1 MLSLITIFVFC
12 LGAIVG
18 SFLGVALDR
27 YNTNRTMGGRS
38 KCFTCNRNLGALEM
52 VPIFSQIFLKGKCK
66 GCKTKISNEY
76 IIMEMLSG
84 VVFVMVFYKFLPYF
98 GLVNP
103 FYFFGG
109 IAIALIVFSSLLV
122 ISFYDYRHKLIPTGY
137 LYLFLITSFF
147 GMFLLRD
154 VALIGDI
161 LAGPIVAFPFYF
173 LWVISKGKWI
183 GLGDAKLALGMGW
196 FLGLSSATTAILLS
210 FWMGA
215 AVAIILML
223 LRGTKYKMQTEIPFG
238 PFLVFGTFIAFVYSL
253 HLEDIL
259 ISIIL

>member
-1 MLSLITIFVFC
+1 
-12 LGAIVG
+12 
-18 SFLGVALDR
+18 
-27 YNTNRTMGGRS
+27 
-38 KCFTCNRNLGALEM
+38 M

-238 PFLVFGTFIAFVYSL
+238 PFLVLGTFIAFVYSL

>member
-1 MLSLITIFVFC
+1 
-12 LGAIVG
+12 
-18 SFLGVALDR
+18 
-27 YNTNRTMGGRS
+27 
-38 KCFTCNRNLGALEM
+38 M